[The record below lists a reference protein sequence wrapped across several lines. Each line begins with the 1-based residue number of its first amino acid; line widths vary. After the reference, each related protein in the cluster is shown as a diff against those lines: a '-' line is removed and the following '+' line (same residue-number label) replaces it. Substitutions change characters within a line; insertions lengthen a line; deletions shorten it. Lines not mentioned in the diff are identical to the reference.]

1 MSNVNGAYLCFA
13 RRCGCTCILK
23 KMLLDSNMDINA
35 NDMLTPDA
43 VLGAVGGATPL
54 VAPPIDKLCD
64 GPTTKQGNSA
74 GSIDQSA

>member
-1 MSNVNGAYLCFA
+1 MAL
-13 RRCGCTCILK
+13 TCVLQDAVDVHVYLK

-43 VLGAVGGATPL
+43 VLGAVVGATPL